1 MQFPDYVDVS
11 DEAKDFI
18 MRTLKKVP
26 EERMDIREMLRHPF
40 IAKYKDKK
48 LPVDIMEDLVKVVN
62 G

>member
-26 EERMDIREMLRHPF
+26 EERMDVREMLRHPF
-40 IAKYKDKK
+40 ITKYKDKK
-48 LPVDIMEDLVKVVN
+48 LPVNIMEDIVKVVN